1 MAQDPADGVTLRYDI
16 EDLHIHIEQVKQR
29 VYNRV
34 VNVKIL
40 RLQIMEFLKQIL
52 LDGFM
57 TFL

>member
-1 MAQDPADGVTLRYDI
+1 MAQDPADGVTLWYDI
-16 EDLHIHIEQVKQR
+16 EDLHIHIEQIKQR

-40 RLQIMEFLKQIL
+40 RLQIMQFLKQIL
-52 LDGFM
+52 LDDFM